1 VERQTCVTASK
12 ASAKLRAAKLA
23 DARRAEHVV
32 LTQNVVMGI
41 HVNLLEALNN
51 VHNKIHAQ
59 RLEEYARLLRQ
70 TAKHFVERTGRLT
83 SKLLVMTVQVR
94 AVVVFAIQK
103 FNARKQIKKAHV
115 LAIIQLMAVLREF
128 AMNKQEFVM
137 VSLRQEVARRLMENQ
152 EIVMQVE
159 NVLHQLNPN
168 VLTAIMIICGAT
180 TIVSIKNAN

>member
-1 VERQTCVTASK
+1 MCVTVRK
-12 ASAKLRAAKLA
+12 ANAKLRAAKLA

-103 FNARKQIKKAHV
+103 FNAHQRIKTALV
-115 LAIIQLMAVLREF
+115 QVIILLMGVQLV
-128 AMNKQEFVM
+128 
-137 VSLRQEVARRLMENQ
+137 
-152 EIVMQVE
+152 
-159 NVLHQLNPN
+159 NV
-168 VLTAIMIICGAT
+168 
-180 TIVSIKNAN
+180 